1 MAQLPSP
8 SQPEILEVTVRDG
21 SYLIDFQFTAQ
32 DTALFVSALE
42 GVGFRWIE
50 VGHGIGLNASNSGH
64 GTAAAT
70 DEEYMEAAAQSARA
84 AHWGMFFIPGIGRPE
99 DLRRAASCGMHFV
112 RIGTNASEVAKAAPF
127 IELARDLGLLVS
139 YNAMKS
145 YAVSPAEF
153 GRIAA
158 QAQAWGAHLVCLV
171 DSAGGMDPYDVRA
184 YLGAAKDS
192 CDVALGFHGHD
203 NLTLALANTLQAIDL
218 GAVLVDSSL
227 QGAGRS
233 AGNTVTEALV
243 AVLQR
248 RGLVPGIDLNLVLD
262 LGQNL
267 LEPALHRRGLDPLA
281 ITAGLAR
288 FHSSFTPKVRAYA
301 ERYGVDIRELIV
313 RLCEQDQVNA
323 PDELLESLGREL
335 AERKRPRLIS
345 IRALARRA
353 PRPTDPTQL
362 LGRIFRELKSL
373 GAKSGKWTVLNV
385 VQEVRCEPSFRV
397 SGNIQSSPTHVI
409 GSVSVTGEEQLRGVL
424 ALTEGR
430 VDVVLLDV
438 DVKACGPRAPASLG
452 RQRLHKTTLL
462 AYSDSL
468 TWLAAVEEQST
479 RLLNEECA
487 GKSIFVAGDHAM
499 AGALADRLIQRGAR
513 VVFEAR
519 REQVAAKPYDLVIV
533 WTADHRAWDDLKVVD
548 GLIETSILLD
558 AGIGSVSTEMLAVAR
573 RRGALTVRVNIWP
586 TLCGVL
592 LAAHESSRVRRE
604 AMGRTTVSG
613 VAVVAGGV
621 LGNQGDVIVDDIHQP
636 RRVIG
641 VADGKGGV
649 LFDYQPDDAARV
661 EAVEDALRGRLVM
674 PRSGRTS

>member
-50 VGHGIGLNASNSGH
+50 VGHGLGLNASNSGH

-70 DEEYMEAAAQSARA
+70 DEEYMEAAAQSARST
-84 AHWGMFFIPGIGRPE
+84 HWGMFFIPGIGRPE
-99 DLRRAASCGMHFV
+99 DLRRAASHGMHFV

-127 IELARDLGLLVS
+127 IELARELGLLVS

-145 YAVSPAEF
+145 YAVSPDEF

-158 QAQAWGAHLVCLV
+158 QVQTWGADLVCLV

-192 CDVALGFHGHD
+192 CDIALGFHGHD

-243 AVLQR
+243 AILQR
-248 RGLVPGIDLNLVLD
+248 RGLVGGIDLNRVLD

-335 AERKRPRLIS
+335 AQRKQPRVVS
-345 IRALARRA
+345 IRALDRRL
-353 PRPTDPTQL
+353 PRPTDPAEVL
-362 LGRIFRELKSL
+362 RRILTEMKSL
-373 GAKSGKWTVLNV
+373 GAKSHKWTALNV
-385 VQEVRCEPSFRV
+385 VQEERYEPSFRV
-397 SGNIQSSPTHVI
+397 SGNIHSSPTHVI
-409 GSVSVTGEEQLRGVL
+409 GSVSVTGEEQLQSVL
-424 ALTEGR
+424 DLADGH

-438 DVKACGPRAPASLG
+438 DVKACDPSRPASLG
-452 RQRLHKTTLL
+452 RQRLHKSTLL

-468 TWLAAVEEQST
+468 TWLAAVEEQTT

-487 GKSIFVAGDHAM
+487 GKSILVAGDHAM
-499 AGALADRLIQRGAR
+499 ASVLVDRLIRRGAR
-513 VVFEAR
+513 VIFEAR
-519 REQVAAKPYDLVIV
+519 RERLAAEPFDLAIF
-533 WTADHRAWDDLKVVD
+533 WTADQRPCDDPKVVER
-548 GLIETSILLD
+548 LQETSIVLD
-558 AGIGSVSTEMLAVAR
+558 AGIGSVSAEMIAVAR
-573 RRGALTVRVNIWP
+573 CRGVLTVRVNIWP
-586 TLCGVL
+586 TLSGFL
-592 LAAHESSRVRRE
+592 LAAHESFRVRHE
-604 AMGRTTVSG
+604 AMGQTTIHGV
-613 VAVVAGGV
+613 VAVSGGV
-621 LGNQGDVIVDDIHQP
+621 LGNHGDIVVDNIHEP

-641 VADGKGGV
+641 VANGKGGV
-649 LFDYQPDDAARV
+649 LFDYPPEVASRV
-661 EAVEDALRGRLVM
+661 ETVEAALRDHLLL
-674 PRSGRTS
+674 PRNVLSS